1 MNNISDIIQ
10 GNSNNQR
17 NNESLPK
24 GVSSLGKDDFMRLL
38 ITQLE
43 HQDPL
48 NPLDNAEFIAQLAQ
62 FSTLE
67 GINNMESSLET
78 VNDQMQSINNFNALG
93 LIGKEVKAY
102 GNTISY
108 NGSGTLDL
116 DYKLSEA
123 ATDVKITIYGEDG
136 KAIRTLEYTTQP
148 AGENI
153 VAWDGKD
160 YNGNQMP
167 AGDYKFSVSAKREDG
182 SSIDTHE
189 MLIGTV
195 DGVTYKDGVA
205 YLMVGETSV
214 PIKDIIEIKG

>member
-1 MNNISDIIQ
+1 MNGISDILL
-10 GNSNNQR
+10 SNTNQQIE
-17 NNESLPK
+17 NQ

-67 GINNMESSLET
+67 GINNMESSLEM
-78 VNDQMQSINNFNALG
+78 VNDQMQSINNFNASG

-116 DYKLSEA
+116 DYELSEA
-123 ATDVKITIYGEDG
+123 ASDVKITIYGEDG
-136 KAIRTLEYTTQP
+136 RAVRTLEFTNQP

-160 YNGNQMP
+160 YDGNQLP
-167 AGDYKFSVSAKREDG
+167 AGDYRFSISAKNEDG
-182 SSIDTHE
+182 SSIDTEE

-195 DGVTYKDGVA
+195 DGVTFKDGVA
-205 YLMVGETSV
+205 YLMIGETSI
-214 PIKDIIEIKG
+214 PIKDVIEIRG